1 MKILIFG
8 AGAVGGYF
16 GGKLFISGFDVT
28 FLVRASRKKK
38 LLATGLKIFSPHG
51 DFSADVK
58 CKTVAESAEIYD
70 LVLLC
75 CKAYQLE
82 NAIKDLK
89 SFLKK
94 PAYILPILNGLSHI
108 GELRT
113 HFGKEKV
120 FGGTAH
126 IASTVSEEGYIKQLN
141 PIQVLTAGCIS
152 DNQGAAILNK
162 FIHAC
167 NTANFKAMMVEDIMQ
182 SMWDKWS
189 FLATLAGSTVL
200 FRNSVGAITDN
211 SWGAE
216 LMLRMYKECLD
227 VANASGYKVSNKAE
241 KKALGILM
249 EPGSDFTASML
260 RDLLTGAPTEHE
272 HILGNLVKMGRQF
285 NIDMPLI
292 SAAYVSAVSENSD
305 FRSGLLD
312 VRS

>member
-16 GGKLFISGFDVT
+16 GGKLFVSGSDVT
-28 FLVRASRKKK
+28 FLVRDPRKKQ
-38 LLATGLKIFSPHG
+38 LLATGLKIYSPHG

-58 CKTVAESAEIYD
+58 CKTITESAENYD

-82 NAIKDLK
+82 NAITDLK
-89 SFLKK
+89 DFLKK
-94 PAYILPILNGLSHI
+94 PPFILPVLNGLSHI
-108 GELRT
+108 QELQT

-126 IASTVSEEGYIKQLN
+126 IASTVSAEGYIKQLN
-141 PIQVLTAGCIS
+141 PIQVLTAGCII
-152 DNQGAAILNK
+152 DNQGTPILNE
-162 FIHAC
+162 FMDAC
-167 NTANFKAMMVEDIMQ
+167 NTANFKAMMVEDIIQ
-182 SMWDKWS
+182 SMWDKWT

-200 FRNSVGAITDN
+200 FRNSVGAITDT
-211 SWGAE
+211 SWGEE
-216 LMLRMYKECLD
+216 LMLRMYKECLN
-227 VANASGYKVSNKAE
+227 VADASGHKVSNKAE

-260 RDLLTGAPTEHE
+260 RDLLAGAPTEHE
-272 HILGNLVKMGRQF
+272 HILGSLVKMGRQF

>member
-16 GGKLFISGFDVT
+16 GGKLFISGSDIT
-28 FLVRASRKKK
+28 FLVRDSRKKQ
-38 LLATGLKIFSPHG
+38 LLATGLKIYSPHG
-51 DFSADVK
+51 DFSANVN
-58 CKTVAESAEIYD
+58 CKTIAESAEIYD

-75 CKAYQLE
+75 CKAYQLK
-82 NAIKDLK
+82 NAIEDLK
-89 SFLKK
+89 SFLSK
-94 PAYILPILNGLSHI
+94 PAYILPVLNGLSHI
-108 GELRT
+108 GELQT
-113 HFGKEKV
+113 HFGKDKV

-152 DNQGAAILNK
+152 DNQGKNFLNE
-162 FIHAC
+162 FIDAC
-167 NTANFKAMMVEDIMQ
+167 NAANFKAIMVEDIMQ

-227 VANASGYKVSNKAE
+227 VADASGHKVSNKAE

-260 RDLLTGAPTEHE
+260 RDLLSGAPTEHE
-272 HILGNLVKMGRQF
+272 HILGNLVKIGGQF

-305 FRSGLLD
+305 FRSGLLGL
-312 VRS
+312 RS

>member
-16 GGKLFISGFDVT
+16 GGKLFVSGSDVT
-28 FLVRASRKKK
+28 FLVRDTRKKQ
-38 LLATGLKIFSPHG
+38 LSATGLKIYSPHG
-51 DFSADVK
+51 DFSTHVQ
-58 CKTVAESAEIYD
+58 CKTIAESAEIYD
-70 LVLLC
+70 FVLLC
-75 CKAYQLE
+75 CKAYQLN

-89 SFLKK
+89 IFLKE

-108 GELRT
+108 KELQA
-113 HFGKEKV
+113 HFGNDKV

-141 PIQVLTAGCIS
+141 PIQILTAGCIS
-152 DNQGAAILNK
+152 NNRGMNILNE
-162 FIHAC
+162 FIDAC
-167 NTANFKAMMVEDIMQ
+167 NTANFKAMMVENIIQ
-182 SMWDKWS
+182 SMWDKWT

-200 FRNSVGAITDN
+200 FRNSVGAITDT

-227 VANASGYKVSNKAE
+227 VADASGHKVSNKAE

-260 RDLLTGAPTEHE
+260 RDLLTRAPTEHE
-272 HILGNLVKMGRQF
+272 HILGSLVKMGRKF

-292 SAAYVSAVSENSD
+292 SAAYVSAASENSD
-305 FRSGLLD
+305 FRSGLLE
-312 VRS
+312 VRA

>member
-1 MKILIFG
+1 
-8 AGAVGGYF
+8 
-16 GGKLFISGFDVT
+16 
-28 FLVRASRKKK
+28 
-38 LLATGLKIFSPHG
+38 
-51 DFSADVK
+51 
-58 CKTVAESAEIYD
+58 
-70 LVLLC
+70 
-75 CKAYQLE
+75 
-82 NAIKDLK
+82 
-89 SFLKK
+89 
-94 PAYILPILNGLSHI
+94 
-108 GELRT
+108 
-113 HFGKEKV
+113 
-120 FGGTAH
+120 
-126 IASTVSEEGYIKQLN
+126 
-141 PIQVLTAGCIS
+141 
-152 DNQGAAILNK
+152 
-162 FIHAC
+162 
-167 NTANFKAMMVEDIMQ
+167 MQ

-227 VANASGYKVSNKAE
+227 VADASGYKVSNTAE

-272 HILGNLVKMGRQF
+272 HILGNLVKMGKQF

>member
-16 GGKLFISGFDVT
+16 GGKLFISGSDVT
-28 FLVRASRKKK
+28 FLVREPRKKV
-38 LLATGLKIFSPHG
+38 LSATGLKIYSPHG
-51 DFSADVK
+51 DFSADIK
-58 CKTVAESAEIYD
+58 CKTITDNAEIYD
-70 LVLLC
+70 IVLLC

-89 SFLKK
+89 IFLKA
-94 PAYILPILNGLSHI
+94 PSYILPVLNGLSHI
-108 GELRT
+108 GELQT
-113 HFGKEKV
+113 HFGKNKV

-141 PIQVLTAGCIS
+141 PIQVLTAGCII
-152 DNQGAAILNK
+152 DNQGKEVLND
-162 FIHAC
+162 FIDAC
-167 NTANFKAMMVEDIMQ
+167 NMANFKAVIVEDVVQ

-200 FRNSVGAITDN
+200 FRNSVGAITDT

-227 VANASGYKVSNKAE
+227 VANASGHKVSNRAE
-241 KKALGILM
+241 QKALEILM

-260 RDLLTGAPTEHE
+260 RDLLTRAPTEHE
-272 HILGNLVKMGRQF
+272 HILGDLVKAGKQF
-285 NIDMPLI
+285 DIDMPLI
-292 SAAYVSAVSENSD
+292 SAAYVSAVAENSD
-305 FRSGLLD
+305 FRSSLLD